1 MKENVREIEREWVVM
16 KEDVLDLEKEESGV
30 EVDHRVGKNGD
41 VVEIELEIPISR
53 KWRGR
58 VKRKEI
64 GK

>member
-16 KEDVLDLEKEESGV
+16 KEGVLDLEKEESGV